1 MMEFYKNKMNRVNG
15 TVNML
20 PNNDYGGVGKP
31 SIGIGG
37 PPIIGGNLLSGRL
50 PTNHHQRNFT
60 YNQV

>member
-1 MMEFYKNKMNRVNG
+1 MNRVNG
-15 TVNML
+15 AVNML
-20 PNNDYGGVGKP
+20 PNNDYGGVGGP